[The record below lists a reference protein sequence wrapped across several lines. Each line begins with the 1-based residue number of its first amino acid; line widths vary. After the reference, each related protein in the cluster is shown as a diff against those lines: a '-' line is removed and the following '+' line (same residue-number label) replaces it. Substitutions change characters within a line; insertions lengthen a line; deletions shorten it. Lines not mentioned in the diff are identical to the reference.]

1 MNWNRKLHKED
12 KGLLIIM
19 GLSKKEETLVDFLM
33 AFYKDRIQILKDI
46 IYQNNPLS
54 LRLIDWLVT
63 NYSKKYNIIYPINKN
78 GEDVMYFNIYLDYKN
93 QLKAYSKKFFDPFCR
108 QKRIIIDCETFLW
121 KEYLEKES
129 GSNVNVNVNVNVNEN
144 VNENNFVITTVGQ
157 LNFFRWFLENKIFEY
172 AIANIKLIDF
182 DMSSVFINKKKGKR
196 IVLSQNAVKGVFTS
210 SQVVTLKF

>member
-1 MNWNRKLHKED
+1 MC
-12 KGLLIIM
+12 
-19 GLSKKEETLVDFLM
+19 LSKKEEILIEFLIL
-33 AFYKDRIQILKDI
+33 FYKDRIQILKDI

-63 NYSKKYNIIYPINKN
+63 NYSKKYNIIYPITKN
-78 GEDVMYFNIYLDYKN
+78 NEDVIYFNIYLDYKN

-108 QKRIIIDCETFLW
+108 QKRIIIDCESFLW
-121 KEYLEKES
+121 KECPDSVDSVDSVDTVDSVDIVDSTIQNKKDYL
-129 GSNVNVNVNVNVNEN
+129 
-144 VNENNFVITTVGQ
+144 ITTVGQ

-172 AIANIKLIDF
+172 AISNIKLIDF
-182 DMSSVFINKKKGKR
+182 DMSSVFINRKKGKR

>member
-1 MNWNRKLHKED
+1 MC
-12 KGLLIIM
+12 
-19 GLSKKEETLVDFLM
+19 LSKKEEILVESLIL
-33 AFYKDRIQILKDI
+33 FYKDRIQILKDI

-63 NYSKKYNIIYPINKN
+63 NYSKKYNIIYPIVKN
-78 GEDVMYFNIYLDYKN
+78 GEDIIYFNIYLDYKN

-108 QKRIIIDCETFLW
+108 QKRIIIECESFIW
-121 KEYLEKES
+121 KEFSPELDPQLHLDSELQLDSHLDSQLNTPIRDK
-129 GSNVNVNVNVNVNEN
+129 NDCI
-144 VNENNFVITTVGQ
+144 ITTVGQ

-210 SQVVTLKF
+210 SQIVTLKF

>member
-1 MNWNRKLHKED
+1 MC
-12 KGLLIIM
+12 
-19 GLSKKEETLVDFLM
+19 LSKKEEILIEFLIL
-33 AFYKDRIQILKDI
+33 FYKDRIQILKDI

-63 NYSKKYNIIYPINKN
+63 NYSKKYNIIYPITKN
-78 GEDVMYFNIYLDYKN
+78 NEDVIYFNIYLDYKN

-108 QKRIIIDCETFLW
+108 QKRIIIDCESFLW
-121 KEYLEKES
+121 KECPDSVDSVDSVDIVDSTIQNKKDYL
-129 GSNVNVNVNVNVNEN
+129 
-144 VNENNFVITTVGQ
+144 ITTVGQ

-172 AIANIKLIDF
+172 AISNIKLIDF
-182 DMSSVFINKKKGKR
+182 DMSSVFINRKKGKR